1 MNDLEHIDIQIT
13 TAEKLIILRDNFYKL
28 SENKYFKEIILNDYF
43 KEEAARLVMAKSNSN
58 LDESQQR
65 SIDNMIAGIG
75 SLSNYFDMLIRRGN
89 EMEVSMQEFEQ
100 TREEILAE
108 EVN

>member
-1 MNDLEHIDIQIT
+1 
-13 TAEKLIILRDNFYKL
+13 
-28 SENKYFKEIILNDYF
+28 
-43 KEEAARLVMAKSNSN
+43 MAKSNAS

-65 SIDNMIAGIG
+65 SIDYMIAGIG
-75 SLSNYFDMLIRRGN
+75 SLSNYFDMIIRRGN
-89 EMEVSMQEFEQ
+89 EMEVSMKDFEQ

>member
-1 MNDLEHIDIQIT
+1 
-13 TAEKLIILRDNFYKL
+13 
-28 SENKYFKEIILNDYF
+28 
-43 KEEAARLVMAKSNSN
+43 MAKSNTN
-58 LDESQQR
+58 LDEAQQR

-75 SLSNYFDMLIRRGN
+75 SLSNYFDMIIRRGN
-89 EMEVSMQEFEQ
+89 EMEVSLKEFEQ

>member
-65 SIDNMIAGIG
+65 SIDNMIIGIG